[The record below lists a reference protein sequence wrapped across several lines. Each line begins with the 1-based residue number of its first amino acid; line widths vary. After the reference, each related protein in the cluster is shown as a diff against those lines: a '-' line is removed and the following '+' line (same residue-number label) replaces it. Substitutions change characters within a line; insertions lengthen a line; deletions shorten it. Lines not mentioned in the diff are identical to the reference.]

1 MSSSALSAPL
11 HLRRPLVL
19 ADLVP
24 GARVRDVLLVLGG
37 AMFTGLFAQIAI
49 PVAGSPVPIT
59 GQTFAALIVGAA
71 LGWQRG
77 AASLGLYMVAGMAGV
92 PWYADGGSGFGFPSF
107 GYVIGFVFAAALVGA
122 LANWGGDRNPLPTIG
137 TMVLGNAVIYVFGLA
152 YLMFDLSIDL
162 GAGLGHRHEE
172 LPPRRRHQ
180 DPPRGRMPAR
190 YLARGGCAAQA
201 LSSVVIE

>member
-24 GARVRDVLLVLGG
+24 GARVRDVLLVVGG

-92 PWYADGGSGFGFPSF
+92 PWYADGVSGFGFPSF

-152 YLMFDLSIDL
+152 YLMYDLGIDL
-162 GAGLGHRHEE
+162 GAAWDIGMKNYLLGDAIKILLAAGC
-172 LPPRRRHQ
+172 LPAIW
-180 DPPRGRMPAR
+180 RGVD
-190 YLARGGCAAQA
+190 A
-201 LSSVVIE
+201 LHKR

>member
-37 AMFTGLFAQIAI
+37 AIFTGVLAQIAI
-49 PVAGSPVPIT
+49 PIAGSPVPVT
-59 GQTFAALIVGAA
+59 GQTFAALTVGAA

-77 AASLGLYMVAGMAGV
+77 AASLAVYMVAGMAGV
-92 PWYADGGSGFGFPSF
+92 PWYAEGGSGFGFPSF

-122 LANWGGDRNPLPTIG
+122 LANWGGDRSPLPTIA
-137 TMVLGNAVIYVFGLA
+137 TMILGNAVIYVFGLA
-152 YLMFDLSIDL
+152 YLMYNLGIDL
-162 GAGLGHRHEE
+162 GAAWDIGMKNYLLGDALKILLAAGC
-172 LPPRRRHQ
+172 LPAIW
-180 DPPRGRMPAR
+180 RGVD
-190 YLARGGCAAQA
+190 A
-201 LSSVVIE
+201 LHKR